1 MKHPHGATIRAFCR
15 RIIVGG
21 LVVLWAWGGTAAAQ
35 TPVASPAPA
44 PAPTTPPPP
53 VVPPPP
59 GLLAPLLDPPPIYS
73 ASPRSSTVSGGAP
86 ASAAPAAPAKP
97 TLVRLLMDN
106 VLLASLLLIFLGA
119 TITAV
124 LNARRIDRVLKEFRG
139 YHVHAALRDG
149 RRIWGHLAAYPNG
162 IELRYRRPY
171 RNSNGMLENSFILYQ
186 SEYNA
191 VRAIVRLNSDLTD
204 TLRKRRLEELRRY
217 YYPTI
222 PRRFWRWSLKQLA
235 ILRDAY
241 VKALTVILGQAKK
254 AAGASSMAA
263 TVLTTQDQR
272 LTEIGTTVIG
282 AVNLAHDPILE
293 RFFGRWVVA
302 EIKEDTGWREIL
314 GILKEYSAEWIELLE
329 AAWPRELEVVL
340 EAGHAE
346 MEVADANCRL
356 RREGDQLI
364 IENRPPEALEILDV
378 RIGTETRA
386 LGHRRIAPA
395 DSFRIALGECSD
407 ADVRLRLCCLEPAD
421 LILPRSLALIRHCGP
436 REQQTWRQAI
446 GLSRAVPKRHKWLRR
461 DGEV

>member
-1 MKHPHGATIRAFCR
+1 MRLPVGASIRLFCR
-15 RIIVGG
+15 GAILCG
-21 LVVLWAWGGTAAAQ
+21 LVMLWAWGGTAAAQ
-35 TPVASPAPA
+35 TPVAMPAPA
-44 PAPTTPPPP
+44 PASLPPPP
-53 VVPPPP
+53 ATPLPDALP
-59 GLLAPLLDPPPIYS
+59 APLASSAGPTAGIPP
-73 ASPRSSTVSGGAP
+73 ASSSPSPTASST
-86 ASAAPAAPAKP
+86 AKL
-97 TLVRLLMDN
+97 TLSRLLLDN
-106 VLLASLLLIFLGA
+106 VLIASLLLIFLGA

-149 RRIWGHLAAYPNG
+149 RRIWGNLAAYPNG

-171 RNSNGMLENSFILYQ
+171 RNTNGMLENSFILYQ
-186 SEYNA
+186 SEYNV

-204 TLRKRRLEELRRY
+204 SLRKRRLEELRRY
-217 YYPTI
+217 YYPTL

-241 VKALTVILGQAKK
+241 VKSLTVILGQAKK

-314 GILKEYSAEWIELLE
+314 GVLKEYSAEWIELLE

-346 MEVADANCRL
+346 MDVPDANCRL

-364 IENRPPEALEILDV
+364 IENRPPEALEILEA
-378 RIGTETRA
+378 RIGTEIRA

-395 DSFRIALGECSD
+395 DSFRVALGEFSD
-407 ADVRLRLCCLEPAD
+407 AEVRLRLCCLEPAD

-436 REQQTWRQAI
+436 KEQQTWRQAI